1 MVKIIQVLPK
11 TIITLVFVMKQRE
24 GMISQFKFITSL
36 FLLDKKLLGKII
48 PLLLKPTTILVL
60 FKNYLEIS
68 KNRENLLKRPFK
80 SLN

>member
-1 MVKIIQVLPK
+1 MVKIIQALHK
-11 TIITLVFVMKQRE
+11 TIITSVFVMKQRE
-24 GMISQFKFITSL
+24 DMISQFKFITSL

-48 PLLLKPTTILVL
+48 LLLLKLTTILVL